1 MLLLLVANFELKH
14 DSGSVLRGGRVFVLN
29 CAVCVSV
36 IFFFGVC
43 GSVFALRPD
52 RWEHSRLLILAV
64 FVFFPAPQA
73 SAATLRTLL
82 IA

>member
-36 IFFFGVC
+36 IFFFWSVWKCVC
-43 GSVFALRPD
+43 T
-52 RWEHSRLLILAV
+52 E
-64 FVFFPAPQA
+64 
-73 SAATLRTLL
+73 T
-82 IA
+82 